1 MAPPPAD
8 RARYEAEQG
17 AFVRALIRG
26 DGFPDELD
34 ARKAAAASRSLW
46 RKRMRA
52 VAAEWPALTVT
63 LGERFEPRFEA
74 FARTVAPP
82 AVGHG
87 VTDGLAFARTLPRD
101 ELTDDV
107 RVELLF
113 ARAVVGGGRSGGRF
127 RDRRGC
133 FAGAVSL
140 REPRRIVVVLR
151 APVVGRRVFV
161 VALARS

>member
-8 RARYEAEQG
+8 RSRYEAEQA

-52 VAAEWPALTVT
+52 VAAEWPAVAVT
-63 LGERFEPRFEA
+63 LGERFESSFEA
-74 FARTVAPP
+74 YARAVPPP

-87 VTDGLAFARTLPRD
+87 FTDGFAFARTLSGD

-113 ARAVVGGGRSGGRF
+113 ARAVVSGRSGRF
-127 RDRRGC
+127 RDRRGL
-133 FAGAVSL
+133 FASALSL
-140 REPRRIVVVLR
+140 REPRRVVVVLR
-151 APVVGRRVFV
+151 GPVVGRRFFV
-161 VALARS
+161 VPLGRG

>member
-8 RARYEAEQG
+8 RSRYEAEQA

-26 DGFPDELD
+26 DGFPDDLD

-74 FARTVAPP
+74 YARAVPPP

-87 VTDGLAFARTLPRD
+87 FTDGLAFASNLSPD

-113 ARAVVGGGRSGGRF
+113 ARAVVVGGRAGRF
-127 RDRRGC
+127 RDRRGI
-133 FAGAVSL
+133 FAGALSL
-140 REPRRIVVVLR
+140 REPRRVLVVLR
-151 APVVGRRVFV
+151 APVVGRRMFV
-161 VALARS
+161 VPLGRG